1 MQTIMFTNIKT
12 IMPGTVLHEGV
23 EYDLK
28 EETPTSF
35 VLDIKTITGC
45 NFVVPKSAELITH
58 IREGVGHIHA
68 CMMAKY
74 AHLAKYTKTP
84 WKYFQVRKSERPNER
99 YYWVDMTENDTF
111 KVHYDYRLVK
121 RIRHINGISFIEPE
135 RIPLEKDQ
143 PYWYPSVE
151 VDGMVKT
158 RVWDDDSVDYKC
170 LKAGVVHTK
179 REEAEKHARAIF
191 TIGE

>member
-1 MQTIMFTNIKT
+1 MRTVMFTNIKSV
-12 IMPGTVLHEGV
+12 MPGTILCDGV
-23 EYDLK
+23 EYALK
-28 EETPTSF
+28 SETPTSF
-35 VLDIKTITGC
+35 ILDLKDMADD
-45 NFVVPKSAELITH
+45 NYVVRKSPSLNAIVN
-58 IREGVGHIHA
+58 EGIGHIHA
-68 CMMAKY
+68 CVMAKY

-84 WKYFQVRKSERPNER
+84 WKYFQVRKSERSGEW
-99 YYWVDMTENDTF
+99 YGWAEMTENDTF
-111 KVHYDYRLVK
+111 KAHYDYRLIK
-121 RIRHINGISFIEPE
+121 RMRHINGISFVEPE
-135 RIPLEKDQ
+135 RVPLEKGQ

-158 RVWDDDSVDYKC
+158 KVWDDDPVDYKC

>member
-1 MQTIMFTNIKT
+1 MRTVMFTNIKSV
-12 IMPGTVLHEGV
+12 MPGTILCDGV

-35 VLDIKTITGC
+35 VLDLKGISGDHY
-45 NFVVPKSAELITH
+45 VVPKSFSLKGVVS
-58 IREGVGHIHA
+58 EGAGHIHA

-158 RVWDDDSVDYKC
+158 KVWSGDSVDYKC